1 MSEKNISQH
10 FENLTDDAKKY
21 IESEIEYYKLDVYKK
36 SIKASSTLVWLLI
49 ISALLVLAYTFLCIG
64 FALLIGNLLGKYYLG
79 FLIISGVFL
88 ILFVVV
94 FLWVK
99 PIIEEKTIQFF
110 NDAFKD

>member
-1 MSEKNISQH
+1 M
-10 FENLTDDAKKY
+10 Y
-21 IESEIEYYKLDVYKK
+21 ICAICLFP
-36 SIKASSTLVWLLI
+36 
-49 ISALLVLAYTFLCIG
+49 YTFLCIG